1 VLLRSCAVALPWI
14 VFAPSP
20 TASLYWPHLFQHPEG
35 TTSLTEL
42 WSLRWHSLF
51 RASLG
56 YCGYDFAKHLG
67 APRAVSVYVRPVPF
81 EAAAKDLTPPSIPN
95 SRMATFG
102 LSALMHW
109 VAIEALG
116 KGPEFGPTW
125 PLARFFLMQG
135 VGVLLEGAFRAVTGR
150 RTKGVLG
157 RIWVWSWIFLWA
169 PSAMEV
175 VSPFA
180 DLARF

>member
-1 VLLRSCAVALPWI
+1 
-14 VFAPSP
+14 
-20 TASLYWPHLFQHPEG
+20 
-35 TTSLTEL
+35 
-42 WSLRWHSLF
+42 
-51 RASLG
+51 
-56 YCGYDFAKHLG
+56 
-67 APRAVSVYVRPVPF
+67 
-81 EAAAKDLTPPSIPN
+81 
-95 SRMATFG
+95 MATFG

-116 KGPEFGPTW
+116 KGPEYGPTW

-150 RTKGVLG
+150 RTKGLLG

-175 VSPFA
+175 VSSLVPLGLCERKVDTA
-180 DLARF
+180 SLSSQYARRGQTESMALGSLSAGRPVRWFVLRLSDVFSWGLH